1 MQTTTELR
9 MADQI
14 SRTVRTQ
21 KSFFVA
27 YCPLSYI
34 YFLNKDF
41 SPVFLYSQTTA
52 NWRGNI
58 WKQLCGHNYNLCFSV
73 QVSLQH
79 VYLWNSTSAKSSMI
93 FPVAS
98 LLMSPFIILR
108 RNGHAMHS
116 LSTKQVVCT
125 YKWSQAQ
132 GWMAAFQHTKML
144 RTRLG
149 WLYSSSLCAFEQ
161 ASRLHAQMTPR
172 TRWMAL
178 LQHHYMLSSK
188 QVVCTYS
195 DLKYKVGWLPSS
207 IDSCWGPIFQVQDW
221 MAFLQHHHML
231 SSEQV
236 VCSLIGLKGKHG
248 RIYQ

>member
-1 MQTTTELR
+1 M
-9 MADQI
+9 
-14 SRTVRTQ
+14 
-21 KSFFVA
+21 
-27 YCPLSYI
+27 
-34 YFLNKDF
+34 
-41 SPVFLYSQTTA
+41 
-52 NWRGNI
+52 
-58 WKQLCGHNYNLCFSV
+58 

-98 LLMSPFIILR
+98 LLTFPFIILW
-108 RNGHAMHS
+108 RNDRAMHS
-116 LSTKQVVCT
+116 LSTKQFVCT

-132 GWMAAFQHTKML
+132 GWMAASQHTKLL
-144 RTRLG
+144 RARLG
-149 WLYSSSLCAFEQ
+149 WL
-161 ASRLHAQMTPR
+161 TPAHYVLLSKEVVC
-172 TRWMAL
+172 THKWPQGQWMAL